1 MHTPDTIRTV
11 TVDGVAVAVAA
22 GSMVVAAIV
31 AAGALCTRRSVTG
44 QRRFAFCGIGQCQE
58 CRVTIDGVANRLA
71 CRTVC
76 ADGMTIATGGES

>member
-1 MHTPDTIRTV
+1 MHTPDLLRNV
-11 TVDGVAVAVAA
+11 TVDGVAVAVPA
-22 GSMVVAAIV
+22 GANVVAAIV
-31 AAGALCTRRSVTG
+31 AAGPLYTRRSVTG

-76 ADGMTIATGGES
+76 LEGMTIATGGES